1 MSGQVV
7 QDVMTHL
14 RELLKTSEATVAEQ
28 TGALREAQRK
38 LLMEQANSI
47 SEREKILHTRINQL
61 TEKLIEA
68 EKLNR
73 EAELACELKAK

>member
-14 RELLKTSEATVAEQ
+14 RELLKTSEVTVAEQ
-28 TGALREAQRK
+28 TAALCEARRK
-38 LLMEQANSI
+38 LLLEQANSI
-47 SEREKILHTRINQL
+47 SEREKILHTHINQL

-73 EAELACELKAK
+73 EAEHACELKAK